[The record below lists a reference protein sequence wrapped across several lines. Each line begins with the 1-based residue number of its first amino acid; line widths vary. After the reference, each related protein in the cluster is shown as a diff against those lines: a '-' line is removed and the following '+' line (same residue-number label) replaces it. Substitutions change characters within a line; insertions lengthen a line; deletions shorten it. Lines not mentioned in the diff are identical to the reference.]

1 MGFLGHDPDL
11 FAGLIPIGA
20 SRSCHVEF
28 DFVRQFDDGLGMVMV
43 LEQRV
48 FDSLRAVDEQAAIEP
63 ALFLDDP
70 VAATVL
76 ADEDDGGRR
85 TARWRFDEFHFDF
98 LLG

>member
-70 VAATVL
+70 VAARPFLPMKTMVD
-76 ADEDDGGRR
+76 ADLHDGGS
-85 TARWRFDEFHFDF
+85 TSFTSISF
-98 LLG
+98 